1 MDKQT
6 YDKCMELCSLAIRD
20 PKEYC
25 QAMLAIPPEEWRK
38 EYGSFLDAEIREMK
52 YLCKEKEDEI
62 ENCRQTIEDE
72 IENCRQTISEV
83 KKEIYKAKEEY
94 KTTRNKLAMFAKLQ
108 NALAKRHQMVTPQ

>member
-1 MDKQT
+1 MKTTMDKQT

-62 ENCRQTIEDE
+62 ENCRP
-72 IENCRQTISEV
+72 TISEV
-83 KKEIYKAKEEY
+83 KKEIDKAKEEN

-108 NALAKRHQMVTPQ
+108 NALAKRLQMVTPQ